1 MTYVS
6 KIRIVVAEDHHMVG
20 AAIAELLNKEADIE
34 VVGQAADTNTLLE
47 MVPSIKPDVLLL
59 DAHMPGGMV
68 ISAARTLRES
78 CPEVRIL
85 VLSAYDRR
93 EYVIGL
99 VRAGVA
105 GYMLKHDSPEMLVR
119 AVRTVAQGEDWLSPR
134 VADILMKS
142 MRTFEERPRE
152 KLTSRE
158 VEILSLMAA
167 GYRNEEIATRLVI
180 TYQTVKNHVRNI
192 FNKLHIETRV
202 EAVLYAM
209 NQELGA
215 GDLLEEGEISPKE

>member
-1 MTYVS
+1 MTYMN
-6 KIRIVVAEDHHMVG
+6 KIRVLVAEDHHMVR
-20 AAIAELLNKEADIE
+20 AAFAELLNKEADIE

-47 MVPSIKPDVLLL
+47 MVPSLKPDVLLL
-59 DAHMPGGMV
+59 DAHMPGGKV
-68 ISAARTLRES
+68 IAAAQSLRES
-78 CPEVRIL
+78 WPEVRIL

-142 MRTFEERPRE
+142 MRTYDERPRE

-158 VEILSLMAA
+158 VEILTLMAA
-167 GYRNEEIATRLVI
+167 GFRNEEIATRLVI
-180 TYQTVKNHVRNI
+180 TYQTVKNHVRSI
-192 FNKLHIETRV
+192 YNKLRVETRV

-209 NQELGA
+209 NQELSE
-215 GDLLEEGEISPKE
+215 GDVHEDGEISPMD